1 MAYKDI
7 LRNAITS
14 FEDLERWL
22 TGQKARVD
30 PRLRDVIAR
39 YPMRVNTYY
48 LGLIQKMNDPI
59 WKQAIPDVEE
69 LEHHMDLV
77 ADPLDE
83 EGDIPLGGPRTI
95 IHRYPDRVLLFVSIE
110 CAMYCR
116 FCTRKRKVGDNL
128 KNPSIEEIGKGIDY
142 IAAHDEIR
150 DVLISG
156 GDPLLIPV
164 RRLDEILGRLT
175 AIPHLDIV
183 RIGTRVPCVWPQKLI
198 EDTELVEV
206 LRKHTPKTLKEPQLF
221 MNTHFNHPNEITE
234 QSFQAVKILRDLGIP
249 MGNQTVLLKGV
260 NDDTDVMRDLVHGLG
275 RMGVRPYY
283 LYYAD
288 LVEGPV
294 TSGPK
299 CTRGGRS
306 AGTSADPPPGSCG
319 RPTSWT
325 RWAAGARCPLTSGI
339 RTGSART
346 ARAGRSPPR
355 SGSARSTSTTRSRR
369 SRASRPGTTR
379 TGPSAAVLTGGSV
392 ARPGAGFP

>member
-14 FEDLERWL
+14 FEDLEKWL

-30 PRLRDVIAR
+30 PRLRDVIAK

-116 FCTRKRKVGDNL
+116 FCTRKRKVGDDL
-128 KNPSIEEIGKGIDY
+128 KNPSMEEIGKGIEY

-164 RRLDEILGRLT
+164 RRLDEILGRLA

-198 EDTELVEV
+198 EDTELVEA
-206 LRKHTPKTLKEPQLF
+206 LRKHTPKTLKEPLLF

-288 LVEGPV
+288 LVEGTGHFRTEVYKGKEICRDLCGSTTGFLRPTYV
-294 TSGPK
+294 VDAL
-299 CTRGGRS
+299 GGRGKTPVDLGYS
-306 AGTSADPPPGSCG
+306 DGISEDRKGGVITSPIGLGKVYVNDPIEKVAGK
-319 RPTSWT
+319 PT
-325 RWAAGARCPLTSGI
+325 RHNPNRK
-339 RTGSART
+339 
-346 ARAGRSPPR
+346 
-355 SGSARSTSTTRSRR
+355 
-369 SRASRPGTTR
+369 
-379 TGPSAAVLTGGSV
+379 
-392 ARPGAGFP
+392 